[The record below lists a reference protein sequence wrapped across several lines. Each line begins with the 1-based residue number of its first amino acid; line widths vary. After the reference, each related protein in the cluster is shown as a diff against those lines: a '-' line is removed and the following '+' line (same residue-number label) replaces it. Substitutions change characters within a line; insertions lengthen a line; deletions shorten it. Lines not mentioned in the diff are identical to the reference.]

1 MSDPARTDESR
12 GSRPTSRG
20 DGDARVE
27 QLLLAG
33 LDHYFAGRYEQAV
46 HVWTRVL
53 FLDRGHARARAYI
66 ERARTALAERQRHSD
81 ELLHRGTAAF
91 EDGQV
96 VAARRLLT
104 AAVEQGAPTEVA
116 LAYLGR
122 LDRLSSASL
131 PVEATPELLAA
142 DAATSRRVA
151 SPATSSRRGA
161 FRMGCCRSCWR
172 WLGRCGSPASSAR
185 WLAGACPTRPP
196 RRRLASP
203 AEPLPTVRASDVALA
218 RARTLFETGH
228 AGDAVRLL
236 GTIPVADPNRAEA
249 DRVLADIQRALL
261 TAADPSSADTMSPVR

>member
-1 MSDPARTDESR
+1 MSDPARTDDHDGLEL
-12 GSRPTSRG
+12 PAVG

-66 ERARTALAERQRHSD
+66 ERARSALAERQRHSD

-116 LAYLGR
+116 LAYLAR
-122 LDRLSSASL
+122 LDRLSGVSVSPQTL
-131 PVEATPELLAA
+131 PELLMSDVGRATPVAA
-142 DAATSRRVA
+142 LPRWRAWAGVAWVAAAALLLVA
-151 SPATSSRRGA
+151 GVWFAGAIGNLVRWGVPAAAAESSVVSPAD
-161 FRMGCCRSCWR
+161 
-172 WLGRCGSPASSAR
+172 
-185 WLAGACPTRPP
+185 
-196 RRRLASP
+196 
-203 AEPLPTVRASDVALA
+203 PLPTVRASDVALA

-236 GTIPVADPNRAEA
+236 GTIPLADANRAEA
-249 DRVLADIQRALL
+249 DRVLADVQRTLL
-261 TAADPSSADTMSPVR
+261 TAADPSAGDAVSPVR